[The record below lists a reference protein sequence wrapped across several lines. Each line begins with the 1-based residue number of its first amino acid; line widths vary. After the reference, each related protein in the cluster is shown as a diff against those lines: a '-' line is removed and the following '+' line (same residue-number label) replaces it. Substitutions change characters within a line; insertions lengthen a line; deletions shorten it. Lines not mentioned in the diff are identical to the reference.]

1 VAGEDTP
8 KARLDYNSPHEL
20 RLACRALAGRLH
32 YINRVAGGE
41 SVFYI
46 EVANALEYLGAVFA
60 ENHDNPEIRE
70 AFGDGYTKGSLSRE
84 ERRAWLFKM
93 IEDRTPR

>member
-1 VAGEDTP
+1 MAGEDDP
-8 KARLDYNSPHEL
+8 KARLDFQSPHEL

-32 YINRVAGGE
+32 YINRVAASE

-46 EVANALEYLGAVFA
+46 EVARTLEYLGAVFE
-60 ENHDNPEIRE
+60 ENHDNPEIRA

-93 IEDRTPR
+93 IEDRNPG